1 MAVGFVIKDLI
12 YAAAEGASEGIE
24 MLRDNK
30 LPVELEEFEIEV
42 TYAAETSIE
51 LSQQTDQSVKLRLEF
66 LTFKQKIGT
75 NVTNRNKATYGMKVR
90 FLFKGG
96 DAEEQEPGA

>member
-12 YAAAEGASEGIE
+12 VAAAVGAGEDIE

-42 TYAAETSIE
+42 TYAAETLIE
-51 LSQQTDQSVKLRLEF
+51 ISQQTNQATKLELKFFAYR
-66 LTFKQKIGT
+66 QKIGT
-75 NVTNRNKATYGMKVR
+75 NVNNRNKATYGMKVR

-96 DAEEQEPGA
+96 DTDEQEPAA